1 MSAPK
6 PRPWRGLRVLPCLLA
21 LACSQ
26 GGKSASTVAAE
37 GTGRDVIDAWLLCQ
51 DCTDGE
57 LDSLTALGK
66 LQPEVVE
73 SLGTDLLS
81 GPAPARRKN
90 IEQQLARTFTADTAY
105 EHAAG
110 VTSTLSSTDFVS
122 LYAENY
128 VAVYRAHAA
137 MALAAIGGSRAGL
150 VLDSAIA
157 RQLRPGSDSLRP
169 DVRTAVKSARDTLWE
184 P

>member
-6 PRPWRGLRVLPCLLA
+6 QRPWRGLRVLPCLLA
-21 LACSQ
+21 LACGQ
-26 GGKSASTVAAE
+26 EEKPASTVAPE
-37 GTGRDVIDAWLLCQ
+37 GTGRHAVDAWLLCQ

-66 LQPEVVE
+66 LHPEVVE
-73 SLGTDLLS
+73 TLGTDLLS
-81 GPAPARRKN
+81 GPAPARRAN
-90 IEQQLARTFTADTAY
+90 IEQQLERTFTADTAY

-122 LYAENY
+122 LYADNY

-150 VLDSAIA
+150 VLDSAVA
-157 RQLRPGSDSLRP
+157 GQLRPGSDSLRP
-169 DVRTAVKSARDTLWE
+169 DVLTAVKAARDNLWE